1 MTRMTR
7 MTRITPKV
15 TFSGQSKARWPKV
28 RPRSQPIRIVVRI
41 PFLMIITVQDQQE
54 DEEDADR
61 QFKVLSQEFEGL
73 ALVAF
78 GRRAS

>member
-1 MTRMTR
+1 M
-7 MTRITPKV
+7 
-15 TFSGQSKARWPKV
+15 
-28 RPRSQPIRIVVRI
+28 IVVRI